1 MIVIF
6 SSSCVKTGGSVRMGE
21 RGTAS
26 AGRGHPLLV
35 DNSSYMAAAPS
46 AAAAA
51 ASGSLGS

>member
-1 MIVIF
+1 
-6 SSSCVKTGGSVRMGE
+6 MGE